1 MLWLLLQKYGIV
13 PVANI
18 DHWLFLFALDRWLQE
33 SAEDYAA
40 EQEQQYIDDCR
51 IDYGGI

>member
-1 MLWLLLQKYGIV
+1 MLWLLLQKYGYI

-33 SAEDYAA
+33 SVDN
-40 EQEQQYIDDCR
+40 QDNGSQTQ
-51 IDYGGI
+51 